1 MLFSFLFYLF
11 LYLCKNIKI
20 KMSRKILLLGLLI
33 GFCLVACNDGD
44 LEVETISFH
53 NSDVLSCSSND
64 TAVSFLFKYSQKQ
77 ALILK
82 LPANVLENKEKTVS
96 GTIPDSYKLYYRTF
110 DQAPTTS
117 YFCADFAPAS
127 PIVTTQI
134 EATGG
139 TVSITTKAIYDENTN
154 ALLRYDH
161 LIRINDLVLINR
173 QGNKVV
179 DSNFIFGTYQT
190 KR

>member
-44 LEVETISFH
+44 LEVETISFD

>member
-44 LEVETISFH
+44 LEVETISFD

-190 KR
+190 RK

>member
-1 MLFSFLFYLF
+1 
-11 LYLCKNIKI
+11 
-20 KMSRKILLLGLLI
+20 MSRKILLLGLLI

-44 LEVETISFH
+44 LEVETISFD

-96 GTIPDSYKLYYRTF
+96 GTIPDSYKLYYHTF

-117 YFCADFAPAS
+117 YFCADFPPAS

-139 TVSITTKAIYDENTN
+139 TVSITTRAIYDENTHT
-154 ALLRYDH
+154 LLRYDH

-190 KR
+190 RK